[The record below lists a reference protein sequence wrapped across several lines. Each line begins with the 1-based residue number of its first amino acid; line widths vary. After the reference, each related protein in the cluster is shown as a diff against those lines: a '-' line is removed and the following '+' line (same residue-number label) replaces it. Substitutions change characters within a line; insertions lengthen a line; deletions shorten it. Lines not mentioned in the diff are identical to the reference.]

1 MATESEAA
9 PATDDEDDDEMSA
22 ERERGSALP
31 GRPEARYSGQRPAE
45 RTAAPATDDEDENRM
60 GAAPATDDDSE
71 LEDLTAGRTAASAR
85 KRAQPSE
92 PWQRNE
98 RARRTPRQSPPQP
111 SLARARSQECG
122 ASGSSPQ
129 AMTTSARQPGNA
141 HEHSSSS
148 DEELLMVG
156 PKGANRALQKTEQ
169 GLLRAADKEA
179 AKERKAEE
187 RAAAKARKA
196 QEAEAAKLLKAQQR
210 EQARMQKQAAQAALK
225 LQKEQDKA
233 VKRKTSGKS
242 AHDNVFISVD
252 DRAGMHVALAC
263 TRSRPARVR
272 TRGGTHAHARTHAR
286 THARA
291 RAHTHTHT
299 HDTRIRTL
307 TQLSVHVV

>member
-1 MATESEAA
+1 
-9 PATDDEDDDEMSA
+9 
-22 ERERGSALP
+22 
-31 GRPEARYSGQRPAE
+31 
-45 RTAAPATDDEDENRM
+45 M

-141 HEHSSSS
+141 HEHSSWC
-148 DEELLMVG
+148 G

-179 AKERKAEE
+179 AKQRKAEE

-286 THARA
+286 THTHARA
-291 RAHTHTHT
+291 RARTHTHT
-299 HDTRIRTL
+299 
-307 TQLSVHVV
+307 

>member
-141 HEHSSSS
+141 H
-148 DEELLMVG
+148 G

-179 AKERKAEE
+179 AKQRKAEE